1 MFSGL
6 LRSRI
11 LLVPRRS
18 QGSRIHPFSTS
29 SPTCSG
35 HNKVRLLNTT
45 GTGNLLKLGTT
56 CVGDAT
62 VVENPAKEGDQ

>member
-6 LRSRI
+6 LKSRI
-11 LLVPRRS
+11 LLVQRRS

-29 SPTCSG
+29 SPACSG
-35 HNKVRLLNTT
+35 HNKVRLLNT
-45 GTGNLLKLGTT
+45 TGNLLKLGTT